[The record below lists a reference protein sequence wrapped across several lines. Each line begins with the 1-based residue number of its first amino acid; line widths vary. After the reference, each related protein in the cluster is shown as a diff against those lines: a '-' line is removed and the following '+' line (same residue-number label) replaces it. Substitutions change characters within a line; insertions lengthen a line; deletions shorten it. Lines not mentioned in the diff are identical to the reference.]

1 MQNSSIVRLLNT
13 FSENEMRSLEKYVNS
28 PAHNLRSDVQRLF
41 DYFRKNHKK
50 KVLPETDDLL
60 LKVFTTE
67 KADIKQLHLVKTYL
81 MRVIESWMIQQ
92 ELEEEKV
99 FQQRLLARAYRR
111 RHLEEVAGRVLKEVQ
126 DETNNSICKDY
137 AYFDANYKIKIDALY
152 LDEKQSRAKS
162 LDLQTIVNSQDI
174 AFIYE
179 KLKNACTLLSH
190 QAVSREAYDTGLLNT
205 VLQWLE
211 EGHPFLENPTLSAYF
226 HAYFATKDENGDF
239 HFSVL
244 KKILTDHAALFSS
257 EERRNVYLLAINFCI
272 KRLNSTQTQYVRE
285 VFDLYQHGIK
295 HEVFLENGL
304 LSRFTFNN
312 ITAAGLNLKEYDWVR
327 QFIDKYQFFLSENHR
342 EATYHFNIARY
353 YYEIGNR
360 KAAQEHL
367 RQMGYDDAL
376 QNMTAKY
383 LLAKIYF
390 ETNEF
395 GALDSL
401 LDSISAYARRS
412 KGMGYHRDITLTF
425 VRFLRKVMAI
435 SSGHFAEKETLV
447 AAIQSAK
454 GLPEKGWFL
463 GLLK

>member
-41 DYFRKNHKK
+41 DYFRKNHKTK
-50 KVLPETDDLL
+50 AFAETDELL

-111 RHLEEVAGRVLKEVQ
+111 RHLEEVAGRVLKDVQ
-126 DETNNSICKDY
+126 VETNNSICKDY

-205 VLQWLE
+205 VLQWLV

-226 HAYFATKDENGDF
+226 HAYFATKDENGDY
-239 HFSVL
+239 HFAVL

-272 KRLNSTQTQYVRE
+272 KRLNSAQTQYVRE

-327 QFIDKYQFFLSENHR
+327 QFIDKYQFFS
-342 EATYHFNIARY
+342 F
-353 YYEIGNR
+353 R
-360 KAAQEHL
+360 KSSRSHL
-367 RQMGYDDAL
+367 PL
-376 QNMTAKY
+376 QY
-383 LLAKIYF
+383 C
-390 ETNEF
+390 
-395 GALDSL
+395 SL
-401 LDSISAYARRS
+401 L
-412 KGMGYHRDITLTF
+412 
-425 VRFLRKVMAI
+425 LRNR
-435 SSGHFAEKETLV
+435 
-447 AAIQSAK
+447 
-454 GLPEKGWFL
+454 
-463 GLLK
+463 